1 MNPPPKIRRKISVSV
16 HVYLDELELIPVRV
30 GMLDALGIPVD
41 LPGLKRNDML
51 TISYTLRGD
60 LIGDYWGYTTSFQLI
75 LRFKICLRP

>member
-1 MNPPPKIRRKISVSV
+1 V

-51 TISYTLRGD
+51 TISYT
-60 LIGDYWGYTTSFQLI
+60 
-75 LRFKICLRP
+75 